1 MFNRLVK
8 FERPSLQQQQAAFA
22 MSREEFR
29 QSFVREYVMN
39 VLSGSGAA
47 TSFQLRTIRDNA
59 NEMFELMYPA

>member
-8 FERPSLQQQQAAFA
+8 SERPSLQQQQAIFA

-29 QSFVREYVMN
+29 QEFVRDYVMN
-39 VLSGSGAA
+39 VLSGSGAS